1 MANVRPFKVLSIVT
15 LAKLQK
21 GSVGAS
27 EVSLRKVRSSIF
39 MRSLSNFMIRSCAP
53 CLLVSLLGSGDDGGA
68 TGVKEGEDS
77 LYCELGL
84 LA

>member
-1 MANVRPFKVLSIVT
+1 MVT

-21 GSVGAS
+21 GSVGVS
-27 EVSLRKVRSSIF
+27 EISLRKVRSLILI
-39 MRSLSNFMIRSCAP
+39 RSLSNSKIRSCAP
-53 CLLVSLLGSGDDGGA
+53 CLLVSLLGSGDEGGA